1 MMVKFVSYN
10 GVAYRVLHT
19 GEGGM
24 WLISYE
30 EPTNHFFYI
39 GDGLERIQTPE
50 GFLEQSSKK
59 KLTAAQQSRLA
70 LIHPLLDAQ
79 PRSITDRSYRLALA
93 KEIAREQGTTYRGA
107 VYQSGTFEAPHQRN
121 LSAAAETGR
130 GLPLLPGTAL
140 ALPADAYLRS
150 SDGENCQ

>member
-1 MMVKFVSYN
+1 MTAKFVSYN
-10 GVAYRVLHT
+10 GMAYRVLHT

-30 EPTNHFFYI
+30 EPTNPFFYI

-50 GFLEQSSKK
+50 EFLEQSSKK

-79 PRSITDRSYRLALA
+79 PRFYHR
-93 KEIAREQGTTYRGA
+93 
-107 VYQSGTFEAPHQRN
+107 
-121 LSAAAETGR
+121 
-130 GLPLLPGTAL
+130 PLLPAGFGKRDRQRTRDHL
-140 ALPADAYLRS
+140 QRS
-150 SDGENCQ
+150 CLSVRNI